1 METFEF
7 IPSVM
12 EISKNALVYGHIHT
26 VCIKCMVDYY
36 TSLSSKK

>member
-1 METFEF
+1 MKFF
-7 IPSVM
+7 PSEI

-36 TSLSSKK
+36 TSLSSKE